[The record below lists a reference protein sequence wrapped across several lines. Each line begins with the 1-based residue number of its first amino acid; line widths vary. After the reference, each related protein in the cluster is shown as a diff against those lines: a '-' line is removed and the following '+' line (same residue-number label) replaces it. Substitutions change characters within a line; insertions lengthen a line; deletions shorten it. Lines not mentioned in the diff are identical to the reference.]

1 MALIDRS
8 IGRHRLSEPARGDV
22 MTDTI
27 LALSPAD
34 HAEITELY
42 ARYNLAS
49 DAGDAD
55 AYAACFVADGLLL
68 VRGLSLSRT
77 GAMQRGG
84 ELRVQGREAL
94 GAFKRRDVAG
104 RNGRYRR
111 HWNGSLALRQ
121 LDAGRVE
128 GRCYLQA
135 YDGEPGA
142 LPVLAQTGVYE
153 DVLVRQHGAWRF
165 LSRTLVID

>member
-1 MALIDRS
+1 M
-8 IGRHRLSEPARGDV
+8 
-22 MTDTI
+22 
-27 LALSPAD
+27 ALSPAD
-34 HAEITELY
+34 HAEITDLY

-49 DAGDAD
+49 DAGDTD
-55 AYAACFVADGLLL
+55 AYADCFIPDGLLV
-68 VRGLSLSRT
+68 VRGLSLSPT
-77 GAMQRGG
+77 GAMLRGG

-94 GAFKRRDVAG
+94 GAFKRKDVAG

-111 HWNGSLALRQ
+111 HWNGSLALRR
-121 LDAGRVE
+121 LDAGRVV

-135 YDGEPGA
+135 YNGEPGA

-153 DVLVRQHGAWRF
+153 DTLVRQDGAWRF